1 MSASAPSDD
10 PEVLLVEYATLI
22 EHLQA
27 AKVMDDAVFE
37 LLIKREAISRLL
49 ASSGPFSAPQL
60 GRLTDLDARLRSLAS
75 RIITGASSEG

>member
-37 LLIKREAISRLL
+37 A
-49 ASSGPFSAPQL
+49 G
-60 GRLTDLDARLRSLAS
+60 
-75 RIITGASSEG
+75 